1 MSDGVE
7 NLGRRMVELSR
18 NARLG
23 DITASQ
29 WHDRLEA
36 LLRAQPEVRGQVS
49 VNDVRPVSSGAGTS
63 SGTLL
68 FEAQF
73 GPPGDVVRRNC
84 VLRFEPVRPLFHVY
98 DLSAQVRIQRA
109 LAGTAVPVP
118 AQYWS
123 DLEGRHLLVPGYVME
138 RVDGKTPPQA
148 WMNEGVL
155 AEASPADRR
164 KMILSFIRRLAALH
178 KLDWRSRDLRF
189 LLERSRGTKPI
200 EREVSWYWSALQWL
214 GAPEPLERFAPV
226 RAWLIANE
234 PPIPSLC
241 LCHGDANLTNNLF
254 RDAEV
259 VAVIDWEM
267 AFIGA
272 PECDIAMVELT
283 LTSMTDQ
290 LPDGFPSLEEIH
302 REYEAES
309 GHSLRHMDYYSVFA
323 LFRGSIILTIA
334 RPHFPQEFLP
344 IFDAHANAVFSRLER
359 LAAKLGAL

>member
-7 NLGRRMVELSR
+7 YLGRQMVELSR

-23 DITASQ
+23 DVTVSQ
-29 WHDRLEA
+29 WNDRLEA
-36 LLRAQPEVRGQVS
+36 LIRAQPQVS
-49 VNDVRPVSSGAGTS
+49 GKVSVSNVRPVSSGAGTS

-68 FEAQF
+68 FEAEF
-73 GPPGDVVRRNC
+73 GTSGDVVRRDC
-84 VLRFEPVRPLFHVY
+84 VLRFEPIRPLFHVY

-109 LAGTAVPVP
+109 LAGSPVPVP

-123 DLEGRHLLVPGYVME
+123 DLEGRYLMVPGYVME

-155 AEASPADRR
+155 AEASPAGRR
-164 KMILSFIRRLAALH
+164 QMILSFIRKLAALH
-178 KLDWRSRDLRF
+178 RLDWRNRDLGF
-189 LLERSRGTKPI
+189 LLERSRGEKLI
-200 EREVSWYWSALQWL
+200 EREVNWYWSALEWL
-214 GAPEPLERFAPV
+214 GAQEPITRFAPV
-226 RAWLIANE
+226 RDWLIVNE

-272 PECDIAMVELT
+272 PECDIAMVDLT
-283 LTSMTDQ
+283 LTSMTDE

-302 REYEAES
+302 REYEVES
-309 GHSLRHMDYYSVFA
+309 GHSLCHMDYYSLFA
-323 LFRGSIILTIA
+323 LFRGSTILTIA

-344 IFDAHANAVFSRLER
+344 IFDAHANAVVSRLER
-359 LAAKLGAL
+359 LASKLGAL